1 MFAWLPNFITF
12 VRLLLIPVFVY
23 CMFGV
28 ENGILAALVVF
39 ILSGV
44 TDVLDGTLARAF
56 HWESAAGKVLD
67 PLADK
72 SMQLAVFIT
81 LVAKKMIPGWVVF
94 LLMLK
99 EGLMVIAGVAL
110 WEHKV
115 VVQSNWSGKLATV
128 VMYVSVTIIILF
140 QIMSVP
146 LPHFVEI
153 ILWLTIVGTAL
164 MAFLCYFFT
173 YKKELA
179 KLKG

>member
-28 ENGILAALVVF
+28 ENGIMAALVVF
-39 ILSGV
+39 ILSGI

-72 SMQLAVFIT
+72 SMQLTVFIT

>member
-1 MFAWLPNFITF
+1 MFAWLPNFITLI
-12 VRLLLIPVFVY
+12 RLLLIPIFVY
-23 CMFGV
+23 CMFGIEDGTV
-28 ENGILAALVVF
+28 AALIVF
-39 ILSGV
+39 ILSGA

-72 SMQLAVFIT
+72 LMQLTVFIS
-81 LVAKKMIPGWVVF
+81 LVAKNLIPGWVVF
-94 LLMLK
+94 LLTLK

-128 VMYVSVTIIILF
+128 VMYISVTTIILF
-140 QIMSVP
+140 QILSIS
-146 LPHFVEI
+146 LPHLIEVL
-153 ILWLTIVGTAL
+153 LWLIIVGTAL
-164 MAFLCYFFT
+164 MAFLCYYFT

>member
-1 MFAWLPNFITF
+1 MPNFITLI
-12 VRLLLIPVFVY
+12 RLLLIPVFVY
-23 CMFGV
+23 CMFGL
-28 ENGILAALVVF
+28 EDGIPAALVVF
-39 ILSGV
+39 IISGV

-72 SMQLAVFIT
+72 LMQLTVFIA
-81 LVAKKMIPGWVVF
+81 LVAKKMIPGWIVF

-128 VMYVSVTIIILF
+128 VMYISVTVIILF
-140 QIMSVP
+140 QILSAP
-146 LPHFVEI
+146 IPHFVEI
-153 ILWLTIVGTAL
+153 ILWLIIVGTAL
-164 MAFLCYFFT
+164 MAFFCYFFT